1 MKKIVNWTFGS
12 VFRTFGRV
20 LAYILIGTIVALLL
34 SKTGVKITSLLPIM
48 RVKAAE
54 TINVYAAYNGYNE
67 VSGCSASGKFNYDTI
82 GPNVQGSIAWSQG
95 NVNTAI
101 SGKAKNI
108 YLAFKYDLEAQ
119 KTYDLTITFYSNDLT
134 NKLKSNM
141 VSIYDGDTCGDMVG
155 NHISMVSFKNTATS
169 SSNTNKL
176 VIRVYS
182 PTLIANWGVA
192 LRGGETAITSVSN
205 FGIKSATLQVVDT
218 TGTSDLINNQNNNT
232 NTIIDNNTENTT
244 NIINNQNQ
252 NTQDI
257 INNQN
262 QQSQNEI
269 ASQNVCYNLNERYAK
284 IKGYL
289 NGSGEFVE
297 QTATNQNY
305 TSDYISLNSQSKLS
319 LLKQG
324 NTNLR
329 LCFYNESKTY
339 ISCIFNQSYNVGDNI
354 TIPTNAKYLRFVMKT
369 KEDVYGPNW
378 SLCSNGN
385 QAISDSV
392 NNLNDNLNNDDT
404 SEATSEINDFFSN
417 FSTNNHG
424 LTGII
429 SAPLNAINSLTSKT
443 CSPLVLPLP
452 FVNQNLTL
460 PCMRNI
466 YVQNFGAFMNIYDV
480 ITLGIISYW
489 VMVRIFNLVKD
500 FKNPEHDEIEVMD
513 L

>member
-54 TINVYAAYNGYNE
+54 TINIYAAYNGYNE

-119 KTYDLTITFYSNDLT
+119 KTYDLTITFYSSDLT

-192 LRGGETAITSVSN
+192 LRGGYTDITSVSN

-232 NTIIDNNTENTT
+232 NTIIDNNNENTT
-244 NIINNQNQ
+244 NIINNQNA
-252 NTQDI
+252 NTQAQIESQKVCNI
-257 INNQN
+257 IDKNSIILDGKLNQDGT
-262 QQSQNEI
+262 I
-269 ASQNVCYNLNERYAK
+269 
-284 IKGYL
+284 GT
-289 NGSGEFVE
+289 SGAYGV
-297 QTATNQNY
+297 T
-305 TSDYISLNSQSKLS
+305 DYIKIGQEITYSSPFGSAYFCWYDSGKTLINCIQNSSQASGVL
-319 LLKQG
+319 
-324 NTNLR
+324 TP
-329 LCFYNESKTY
+329 
-339 ISCIFNQSYNVGDNI
+339 
-354 TIPTNAKYLRFVMKT
+354 PTNAYYFRASIEKANNKPQFK
-369 KEDVYGPNW
+369 N
-378 SLCSNGN
+378 CSNGN
-385 QAISDSV
+385 QAVSDSV
-392 NNLNDNLNNDDT
+392 NYLNDNLNNDDT